1 MDVFEIN
8 DDVLKKVWDSS
19 GEQLYSVSGG
29 KLFNAREFSDND
41 RPDNISQTQYFL
53 QMGYIPFVSI
63 TNDEALRAYA
73 KTLKSEKIKAALDSV
88 DEDKYNDVFWKY
100 FNLYPELLE
109 NFNKFE
115 DGYVLSKV
123 EAWCKENGIEYSIK

>member
-109 NFNKFE
+109 DFNKFE

>member
-1 MDVFEIN
+1 MSVFEIN

-53 QMGYIPFVSI
+53 QMGYIPFVNI
-63 TNDEALRAYA
+63 TNDEALRAY
-73 KTLKSEKIKAALDSV
+73 KNTLRNDKIKSALDSV
-88 DEDKYNDVFWKY
+88 DDDKFNDTFWKY
-100 FNLYPELLE
+100 LNLYPDLLDD
-109 NFNKFE
+109 FNKFE
-115 DGYVLSKV
+115 KKYVLSKV
-123 EAWCKENGIEYSIK
+123 ESWCRENGIQYSIK

>member
-1 MDVFEIN
+1 MSVFEIN

-53 QMGYIPFVSI
+53 QMGILQ
-63 TNDEALRAYA
+63 TNSKTYFTKLRQRPEI
-73 KTLKSEKIKAALDSV
+73 LKNKLFEYGSEQW
-88 DEDKYNDVFWKY
+88 YN
-100 FNLYPELLE
+100 
-109 NFNKFE
+109 
-115 DGYVLSKV
+115 
-123 EAWCKENGIEYSIK
+123 I

>member
-1 MDVFEIN
+1 MSVFEIN

-53 QMGYIPFVSI
+53 QMGYMIRFGSI
-63 TNDEALRAYA
+63 LIFIRTCSTILINLKRSMSFQKLNRGAGKTAYNTA
-73 KTLKSEKIKAALDSV
+73 
-88 DEDKYNDVFWKY
+88 
-100 FNLYPELLE
+100 
-109 NFNKFE
+109 
-115 DGYVLSKV
+115 
-123 EAWCKENGIEYSIK
+123 

>member
-1 MDVFEIN
+1 MSVFEIN

-53 QMGYIPFVSI
+53 QMGYIPFVNI
-63 TNDEALRAYA
+63 TNDEALRAY
-73 KTLKSEKIKAALDSV
+73 KNTLRNDKIKAALDSV
-88 DEDKYNDVFWKY
+88 DDDKFNDTFWKY
-100 FNLYPELLE
+100 FNLYPDLLDD
-109 NFNKFE
+109 FNKFE
-115 DGYVLSKV
+115 NEYVLSKV
-123 EAWCKENGIEYSIK
+123 ESWCRENGIEYSVK